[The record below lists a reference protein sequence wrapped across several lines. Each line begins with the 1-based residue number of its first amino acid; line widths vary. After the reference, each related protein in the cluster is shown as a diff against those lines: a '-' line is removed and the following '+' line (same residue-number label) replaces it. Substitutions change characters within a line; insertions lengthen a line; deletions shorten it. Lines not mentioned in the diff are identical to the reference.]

1 MRHDAPMSK
10 VRALA
15 VEAAPDTR
23 MARSRQ
29 ALRTALFDLLAEKP
43 FDQIAITEITIK
55 AKVGYATFFRHYE
68 SKDELLNELAAN
80 EIERLFE
87 LAIPMFLQSESIK
100 AGTALCSY
108 VFEHRVLWRAL
119 LTGGAAA
126 ILRAGFVRQAQ
137 SWARKSA
144 KMKRTVPVA
153 LAVVCTS
160 SSTIDVLAWWLSQ
173 RRPLPVD
180 EVVEIINSRI
190 IAPFIFQ

>member
-1 MRHDAPMSK
+1 MRHDAPMTK

-68 SKDELLNELAAN
+68 SKEELLNELAAS

-87 LAIPMFLQSESIK
+87 LSIPMFLKRDSAESCR
-100 AGTALCSY
+100 ALCAY
-108 VFEHRVLWRAL
+108 VLERRDLWRAL
-119 LTGGAAA
+119 LTG
-126 ILRAGFVRQAQ
+126 
-137 SWARKSA
+137 
-144 KMKRTVPVA
+144 
-153 LAVVCTS
+153 
-160 SSTIDVLAWWLSQ
+160 
-173 RRPLPVD
+173 
-180 EVVEIINSRI
+180 
-190 IAPFIFQ
+190 

>member
-68 SKDELLNELAAN
+68 SKDELLNELAAS

-87 LAIPMFLQSESIK
+87 LSIPMFLRSESLN
-100 AGTALCSY
+100 AGHALCSY
-108 VFEHRVLWRAL
+108 VFEHRALWRAL

-126 ILRAGFVRQAQ
+126 ILRAEFVRQAQ
-137 SWARKSA
+137 NWARKNS
-144 KMKRTVPVA
+144 KKKLTVPGGLRFVG
-153 LAVVCTS
+153 TS
-160 SSTIDVLAWWLSQ
+160 SSTIDVLGWWLSQ
-173 RRPLPVD
+173 QKPLPV
-180 EVVEIINSRI
+180 EEIVEIINSRI
-190 IAPFIFQ
+190 ITPFIFQ

>member
-68 SKDELLNELAAN
+68 SKDELLNELVAS

-87 LAIPMFLQSESIK
+87 FTIPLFM
-100 AGTALCSY
+100 
-108 VFEHRVLWRAL
+108 
-119 LTGGAAA
+119 
-126 ILRAGFVRQAQ
+126 QAD
-137 SWARKSA
+137 SRKSCRV
-144 KMKRTVPVA
+144 M
-153 LAVVCTS
+153 CS
-160 SSTIDVLAWWLSQ
+160 
-173 RRPLPVD
+173 
-180 EVVEIINSRI
+180 
-190 IAPFIFQ
+190 